1 MYDKQGE
8 CRVKCLASLQPLYER
23 DELHTRLEL
32 FTSRFKA
39 RIVEMCT
46 DKEYEMSVCAIKL
59 LTRIISKNDAA
70 ALEDKDCEN
79 IYELVF
85 HTNRQI
91 AHAAGEFLKE
101 KLFKIEDNRGHES
114 NNNNNN
120 NSSHLI
126 LLIQFL
132 IESEVSLLLFLSSLF
147 FLILSLTHLHISF
160 LSSTIIPHT

>member
-1 MYDKQGE
+1 M
-8 CRVKCLASLQPLYER
+8 ASLQPLYER

-39 RIVEMCT
+39 RIVEMCL
-46 DKEYEMSVCAIKL
+46 DKEYEVSVCAIKL

-101 KLFKIEDNRGHES
+101 KLFKIEDNRQGGGGAET
-114 NNNNNN
+114 N

-132 IESEVSLLLFLSSLF
+132 IESEVRPFD
-147 FLILSLTHLHISF
+147 
-160 LSSTIIPHT
+160 

>member
-39 RIVEMCT
+39 RIVEMCL
-46 DKEYEMSVCAIKL
+46 DKEYEVSVCAIKL
-59 LTRIISKNDAA
+59 LTRIISKNDTAA
-70 ALEDKDCEN
+70 AAVLEDKDCEN

-101 KLFKIEDNRGHES
+101 KLFKIEDNRQGGGAET
-114 NNNNNN
+114 N
-120 NSSHLI
+120 NSSLLI

-132 IESEVSLLLFLSSLF
+132 IESEVFY
-147 FLILSLTHLHISF
+147 
-160 LSSTIIPHT
+160 

>member
-23 DELHTRLEL
+23 EELHTRLEL

-39 RIVEMCT
+39 RIVEMCL
-46 DKEYEMSVCAIKL
+46 DKEYEVSVCAIKL
-59 LTRIISKNDAA
+59 LTRIISKNDAAAA

-101 KLFKIEDNRGHES
+101 KLFKIEDNRQGGGAET
-114 NNNNNN
+114 N

-147 FLILSLTHLHISF
+147 FFNSLFNPFTHFF
-160 LSSTIIPHT
+160 L

>member
-23 DELHTRLEL
+23 EELHTRLEL

-39 RIVEMCT
+39 RIVEMCL
-46 DKEYEMSVCAIKL
+46 DKEYEVSVCAIKL
-59 LTRIISKNDAA
+59 LTRIISKNDA

-101 KLFKIEDNRGHES
+101 KLFKIEDNRQSSDGAES
-114 NNNNNN
+114 N

-132 IESEVSLLLFLSSLF
+132 IESEVSHFCNP
-147 FLILSLTHLHISF
+147 IYN
-160 LSSTIIPHT
+160 